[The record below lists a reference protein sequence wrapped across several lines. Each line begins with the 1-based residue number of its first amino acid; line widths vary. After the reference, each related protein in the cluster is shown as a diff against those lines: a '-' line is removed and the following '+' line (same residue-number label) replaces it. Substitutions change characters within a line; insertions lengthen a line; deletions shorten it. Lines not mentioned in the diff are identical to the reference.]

1 MMLIPSL
8 KGLATVLM
16 LAFAQPSLLAQEI
29 VHAMVGTVT
38 EVDPTTSSITLQLS
52 DRASASFDF
61 KPNLSA
67 PVSFNKIL
75 REEPETASKLP
86 TMATHVIVYYYGL
99 SPVIAVAVKELGNK
113 VESITGTITNTNE
126 AGRFMTIQ
134 SETGQLATCSVSNE
148 TTVET
153 PYGAV
158 DGTKYS
164 PQKGDK
170 VSAVCNDEDGKELA
184 QFIHPLND

>member
-8 KGLATVLM
+8 KGLATVM
-16 LAFAQPSLLAQEI
+16 ILACAQPSLLAQEI

-38 EVDPTTSSITLQLS
+38 EVDPTSSSITLQLS

-61 KPNLSA
+61 KPDLSA
-67 PVSFNKIL
+67 PVSFDKTL

-99 SPVIAVAVKELGNK
+99 SPVIAIAVKDMGNK
-113 VESITGTITNTNE
+113 VDSITGTITNTNE
-126 AGRFMTIQ
+126 AGRYITIQ
-134 SETGQLATCSVSNE
+134 SETGHLATCSVSNE

-158 DGTKYS
+158 DGSKYS
-164 PQKGDK
+164 PKKGDQ
-170 VSAVCNDEDGKELA
+170 VSAVCNYEDGRELA
-184 QFIHPLND
+184 QFIHPLDD